1 MEPYF
6 REMSLD
12 DFEALLPS
20 VSNRLD
26 PCFIIPFVGSGKEQ
40 RVDLDPSDVAV
51 VAESSNPTLVSG
63 KENEEPENH
72 SAHANHAPQHESSDF
87 VLRSSVKLAR
97 SNGDSEEHCE
107 QEVILQQEAVTQL
120 DPGKSLADDSLNW
133 LLASRGRFVLTSER
147 PNKKRKL
154 LGADAG
160 LERLVWLPPMPGE
173 AATTCDVCCLGD
185 TDVASNRMLHC
196 SSCKVSVHQRCYGV
210 QVVPDGYWTCAW
222 CDGISSA
229 PARMLSLNDGGRIVS
244 MPCVLCPRE
253 KGALKPV
260 KCDPGQAADGGNLS
274 FAHLFCSL
282 WAPEVLVEDMDSME
296 PVTNIGDIPENRT
309 KMVCTLCKVMHGACV
324 RCSHGTCRACFH
336 PICARESKHQ
346 MEIWGKSGLKNVEL
360 RIFCSRHSRV
370 RSISSVHNANG
381 VTEQDTARVGLDDE
395 IFTTDKKQ
403 QMRFTR
409 KSKDKFM
416 NGISISSSSSSLNK
430 VQTAELVT
438 TPCTARAIETQQIEQ
453 THMVVDQPTGDG
465 NLVSSS
471 TDVSAV
477 LRKLID
483 QGKVSVGD
491 IESELGLS
499 SESLEAALVPETTT
513 FSPGLK
519 LKIIKLLQNSVHV
532 SSVQVKPLEE
542 SDIAPEGTLLR
553 SESKNL
559 TDSQPG
565 SELEEGISSFDH
577 NYPDS
582 DKADKDWS
590 NSVENSSHTG
600 RDCED
605 DHISGQRVLNVD
617 GYRCYIH
624 PYVEKKLQ
632 DLWGHISNQNK
643 QSCYHVEELS
653 CVPHDQNLAD
663 LSTKLE
669 QLTEIAAADEASKAE
684 SSDILEH
691 SPRDEIEG
699 EIIYFQ
705 SRLLNDVVSK
715 NQRYEDLKFK
725 VVQSLSH
732 ELDSF
737 NKRKWDHIIVN
748 QFLRD
753 IREAKKRGNSE
764 RRHKEA
770 QAILAAA
777 APCAAPSLR
786 NETFKKE
793 TENDAAPV
801 KQESITKINAGSLRV
816 SQLTLLPQTKDLSF
830 SSSKVSADSNFGI
843 FDLAKFSKKNDL
855 PCDVCMR
862 RETVLNRI
870 FLCSS
875 CKQAAVHLDCYQSR
889 MNPTGPWKCE
899 RCQEMLSDTV
909 ISANA
914 SDCSGAISWLV
925 HCGLCHGTLG
935 AFRKTTKGQWVHA
948 FCAEWLLENT
958 FRRGQHNAVD
968 VMEENL
974 LKGDTCSICHHNV
987 GTCLKCCTVGCQVT
1001 FHPACARDAGL
1012 YMNTKKIGNLW
1023 RHKAYCGNHS
1033 TEQRKVDSQQYGPE
1047 EVKIM
1052 KQMRVELER
1061 LRLLCERI
1069 VKREKEKKEL
1079 VVCEHD
1085 ILAIRRDYVA
1095 SSIQTPFYMS
1105 GTGASSES
1113 ATTSVNNNSY
1123 SGKRQRSDEV
1133 TVRSDDV
1140 TVDSTISRK
1149 NTVRFPIHSKD
1160 TDRNTADSSTSTIS
1174 YKQKLDD
1181 GELLADKNLQE
1192 RAVVASQKSGDEETK
1207 NSSTSTI
1214 SYKRKLDDGEIIADK
1229 NLQERAVIASQKS
1242 VDGETKNSSTSTISY
1257 KRKLDDGELLAD
1269 KNLQGGEVTPS
1280 QKSVDGETKNSL
1292 TSTISYKRKLDDGEL
1307 LADKNLQGGEV
1318 IASQKS
1324 GDGETKS
1331 IDKKY
1336 GETVQ
1341 NELVATCDQA
1351 RSLKPCDQAMSLK
1364 PCDQAMPQKQVPP
1377 KRYVYT
1383 RKKKQ
1388 RIQDVVQVPGNA

>member
-875 CKQAAVHLDCYQSR
+875 CKAAVHLDCYQSR

>member
-6 REMSLD
+6 REMTLD

-26 PCFIIPFVGSGKEQ
+26 PCFIIPFVGSGKEHQ
-40 RVDLDPSDVAV
+40 SAGHVDPSHAAV
-51 VAESSNPTLVSG
+51 VAENSNPNVALG
-63 KENEEPENH
+63 KENEEPENCR
-72 SAHANHAPQHESSDF
+72 AHVNHATQHESSDF
-87 VLRSSVKLAR
+87 VGRSSVKLVS
-97 SNGDSEEHCE
+97 SNGDSEEHR
-107 QEVILQQEAVTQL
+107 QQDVILQQEAVTQL
-120 DPGKSLADDSLNW
+120 DPGKSLDDSLNW
-133 LLASRGRFVLTSER
+133 LLGARGRFVLTSER

-160 LERLVWLPPMPGE
+160 LERLVWLPPLPGE
-173 AATTCDVCCLGD
+173 TASTCDVCCLGESD
-185 TDVASNRMLHC
+185 AASNRMLHC
-196 SSCKVSVHQRCYGV
+196 NSCKVSVHQKCYGV

-229 PARMLSLNDGGRIVS
+229 RRLTLNDEGRIVS
-244 MPCVLCPRE
+244 MPCVLCPKE

-260 KCDPGQAADGGNLS
+260 KCDPAQTADGGNPN

-282 WAPEVLVEDMDSME
+282 WAPEVFVEDMDSME

-532 SSVQVKPLEE
+532 SSVQVKPLKE
-542 SDIAPEGTLLR
+542 SYIAPEGTLLR

-605 DHISGQRVLNVD
+605 DHISGQRVLNID

-669 QLTEIAAADEASKAE
+669 QLTEIAAADQASKAE

-753 IREAKKRGNSE
+753 IREAKKRGNTE

-793 TENDAAPV
+793 AENDAAPV
-801 KQESITKINAGSLRV
+801 KQE
-816 SQLTLLPQTKDLSF
+816 
-830 SSSKVSADSNFGI
+830 
-843 FDLAKFSKKNDL
+843 
-855 PCDVCMR
+855 
-862 RETVLNRI
+862 
-870 FLCSS
+870 
-875 CKQAAVHLDCYQSR
+875 
-889 MNPTGPWKCE
+889 
-899 RCQEMLSDTV
+899 
-909 ISANA
+909 
-914 SDCSGAISWLV
+914 
-925 HCGLCHGTLG
+925 
-935 AFRKTTKGQWVHA
+935 
-948 FCAEWLLENT
+948 
-958 FRRGQHNAVD
+958 
-968 VMEENL
+968 
-974 LKGDTCSICHHNV
+974 
-987 GTCLKCCTVGCQVT
+987 
-1001 FHPACARDAGL
+1001 
-1012 YMNTKKIGNLW
+1012 
-1023 RHKAYCGNHS
+1023 
-1033 TEQRKVDSQQYGPE
+1033 VDSQQYGPE

-1085 ILAIRRDYVA
+1085 ILAVRRDYVA
-1095 SSIQTPFYMS
+1095 SSIQTPCYMS

-1192 RAVVASQKSGDEETK
+1192 RAVVASQKSGDGETK

-1214 SYKRKLDDGEIIADK
+1214 SYKRKLDDGEILADK
-1229 NLQERAVIASQKS
+1229 NLQERAVTASQKS
-1242 VDGETKNSSTSTISY
+1242 GDGETKNSS
-1257 KRKLDDGELLAD
+1257 
-1269 KNLQGGEVTPS
+1269 
-1280 QKSVDGETKNSL
+1280 

-1351 RSLKPCDQAMSLK
+1351 MSLKPCDQAMSLN
-1364 PCDQAMPQKQVPP
+1364 PCDQAMSQKQVPP